1 MRSPRGRS
9 TPRHQHDQCN
19 GAHLLY
25 AELNNPTT
33 RHVCRVRSPPRYQN
47 DQCNEGNLED
57 HSFEQEDHFR
67 TTKLRQAFFQK
78 ARKLRR
84 SGPSHFNRFAD
95 SGRPPRIA
103 LSIRVARRESLCRFA
118 SPDPNRSV
126 DSRRPTRIALSI
138 RGARRES
145 LCRFASPDANRSVD
159 SRRPTRIAL
168 PIRFARLESSCRF
181 GPPGS
186 NRTGRLE
193 SLG

>member
-9 TPRHQHDQCN
+9 TPRHQHAQCN

-25 AELNNPTT
+25 AELNNSTT

-47 DQCNEGNLED
+47 DQCNGGNLED

-78 ARKLRR
+78 VRKHT
-84 SGPSHFNRFAD
+84 SIPD
-95 SGRPPRIA
+95 RPTSIA
-103 LSIRVARRESLCRFA
+103 LLIRVARRESLCRFA

-138 RGARRES
+138 RGAWRES
-145 LCRFASPDANRSVD
+145 LCRFTSPDANRHVD
-159 SRRPTRIAL
+159 PRCPTRIAL
-168 PIRFARLESSCRF
+168 PIRLARLESSCRF